1 MSSKRCKKGL
11 LEKSPSKDM
20 FKSKRRPL
28 EEIWVGGHYQ
38 NIAQIARFAPSA
50 CNTQP
55 WIVESGEWELKVYRY
70 QKPGKRGIMPS
81 SKVSWYNR
89 IDIGIFLLFLEVCM
103 EHECLAFERTL
114 YADTREEEKTLVCGL
129 CGKRKAPHRGVRTKE
144 ITLDRSTNHFDDQ
157 GLFLFKGGFHLW
169 LTSLSS
175 DLEIT

>member
-114 YADTREEEKTLVCGL
+114 YADTREEEKTLVAVYAVKE
-129 CGKRKAPHRGVRTKE
+129 KRPIGA
-144 ITLDRSTNHFDDQ
+144 
-157 GLFLFKGGFHLW
+157 
-169 LTSLSS
+169 
-175 DLEIT
+175 

>member
-70 QKPGKRGIMPS
+70 QKPGKRGIMPRD
-81 SKVSWYNR
+81 KVSWYNR
-89 IDIGIFLLFLEVCM
+89 IDIGIFLLILEVCM
-103 EHECLAFERTL
+103 AHEGLAFGRTML
-114 YADTREEEKTLVCGL
+114 SDTQEEEKTLV
-129 CGKRKAPHRGVRTKE
+129 AVYAVE
-144 ITLDRSTNHFDDQ
+144 
-157 GLFLFKGGFHLW
+157 
-169 LTSLSS
+169 
-175 DLEIT
+175 